1 MGMSGGGDR
10 SPLNS
15 NINVTPLVDVMLVLL
30 IIFMVVTPL
39 LQKGVDVKLPVAEYP
54 SDHPDNES
62 VVTVAVKR
70 DRTLYLDMIPVAK
83 HELQAK
89 VQAKFNSRAEKLLFL
104 KADEA
109 LEYGAVLEVMDICRD
124 GGAEEI
130 GLITDV
136 KTTGIGGR

>member
-1 MGMSGGGDR
+1 MSMTGGGDR

-62 VVTVAVKR
+62 VITVAVKR
-70 DRTLYLDMIPVAK
+70 DRTISLDMIPIAK
-83 HELQAK
+83 NELQAK
-89 VQAKFNSRAEKLLFL
+89 VQEKFASRAEKLLFL
-104 KADEA
+104 KADEE

-136 KTTGIGGR
+136 KTGAGGR

>member
-83 HELQAK
+83 SELQAK
-89 VQAKFNSRAEKLLFL
+89 VREKFAGRAEKLLFL
-104 KADEA
+104 KADEE